1 MVCESSTLKSV
12 LMLIRVIPP
21 VFRMHCSISLLKRS
35 TKCSH
40 RAAQPIL
47 CTQATCA
54 KVSQDIVHGV
64 SATQPVTTSP
74 QLEHFPCQH
83 GTGTLP
89 SLAQADIQVMPITAF
104 GISTFISRY
113 SKALP
118 AGAAHAVP
126 DSQPTEEDPGK
137 HSQTSMLP
145 SQQSDVHKQ
154 QRPLAL
160 LRAAAAK
167 RALDRDA
174 AGSRAGPMK
183 QPRSSDAR
191 PCRSEHSVATPGQL
205 AWLAA
210 HIAVGI
216 VAVHESPKTV
226 SAFVISNTW
235 PY

>member
-1 MVCESSTLKSV
+1 MGCRPLSLSQRLPSW
-12 LMLIRVIPP
+12 R
-21 VFRMHCSISLLKRS
+21 HC
-35 TKCSH
+35 
-40 RAAQPIL
+40 
-47 CTQATCA
+47 
-54 KVSQDIVHGV
+54 
-64 SATQPVTTSP
+64 
-74 QLEHFPCQH
+74 PCQH

-89 SLAQADIQVMPITAF
+89 SLAQADIQVMPIRAF
-104 GISTFISRY
+104 GISTLISRY

-210 HIAVGI
+210 HIAGGI
-216 VAVHESPKTV
+216 VAVYVSPKTV
-226 SAFVISNTW
+226 VSLCDLKHMAVLICSREKTGHKARHEAGAELGCDW
-235 PY
+235 GPGCRTAP